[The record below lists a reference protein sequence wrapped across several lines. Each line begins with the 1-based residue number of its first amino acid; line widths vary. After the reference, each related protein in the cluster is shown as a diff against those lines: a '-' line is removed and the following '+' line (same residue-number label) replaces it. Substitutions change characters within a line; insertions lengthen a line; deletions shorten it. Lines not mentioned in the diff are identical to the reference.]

1 MKKLSYEYN
10 YEKWDFIE
18 AEFSDDTSQIYT
30 FTNNNEKL
38 TILDTTHN
46 NKKFIELMYV
56 NGDKSTSVSL
66 FYTPLDTSKPLYT
79 TIKVDDLNL
88 YETLSKIMDNSD
100 SELLKIYNQVIE
112 EIATKK
118 NITLEDIK
126 KLLL

>member
-1 MKKLSYEYN
+1 
-10 YEKWDFIE
+10 
-18 AEFSDDTSQIYT
+18 
-30 FTNNNEKL
+30 
-38 TILDTTHN
+38 
-46 NKKFIELMYV
+46 MYV
-56 NGDKSTSVSL
+56 NGDKSTSVGL

-79 TIKVDDLNL
+79 IIKVDDLNL